1 MLNNNSYSKKRLLK
15 FSNKIINKLNKTKN
29 WYTLIILYN
38 KNIVSYKIKWRNYKK
53 ISMKTKILIKIC
65 NNKLKLKMRIQL
77 SRFKNMM
84 KREKILKNSNRFVN
98 NKIYNM

>member
-38 KNIVSYKIKWRNYKK
+38 KNIVSYKIKWKNYKK
-53 ISMKTKILIKIC
+53 ISMKIKILIKIC

-84 KREKILKNSNRFVN
+84 NREKILRNSNRFVN
-98 NKIYNM
+98 NKIYNI